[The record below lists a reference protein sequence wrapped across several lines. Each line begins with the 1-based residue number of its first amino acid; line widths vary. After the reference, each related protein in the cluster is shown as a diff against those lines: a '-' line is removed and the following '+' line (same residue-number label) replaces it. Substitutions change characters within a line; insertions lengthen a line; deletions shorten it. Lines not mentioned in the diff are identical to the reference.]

1 MVWVIEGQGRA
12 LCAWG
17 LCRAER
23 SEKRAHNALV
33 SRDGGFAVGAGRGE
47 KSGRDL
53 WRDVVWAGRREVVDW
68 EMSWQTGARGL
79 TSRCSRPADR
89 GFFLKSVSSLV
100 RFGLRIVTL
109 RQPRGGLSRSR

>member
-1 MVWVIEGQGRA
+1 MVWVIGGQGRA

-17 LCRAER
+17 LCRAEE

-47 KSGRDL
+47 KSGGDL
-53 WRDVVWAGRREVVDW
+53 KWDVVRAWRGEVVDW

-79 TSRCSRPADR
+79 T
-89 GFFLKSVSSLV
+89 
-100 RFGLRIVTL
+100 T
-109 RQPRGGLSRSR
+109 Q